1 MITKQS
7 YLPEGENRIRRVK
20 NWAKIEHCQA
30 SKDDKYSYVF
40 VIDDKGKSYYLTC
53 CKTTNLG
60 AVFKN
65 IENQI
70 TDQISKGVREDEVV
84 IDSPYMEKIY

>member
-1 MITKQS
+1 MIIKQT
-7 YLPEGENRIRRVK
+7 YLQEGENRIRRVK
-20 NWAKIEHCQA
+20 NWSKIEHCQV

-40 VIDDKGKSYYLTC
+40 VIDEKGERYYLTR

-60 AVFKN
+60 AVFES
-65 IENQI
+65 IEKQITNQI
-70 TDQISKGVREDEVV
+70 SNGVREDEVV